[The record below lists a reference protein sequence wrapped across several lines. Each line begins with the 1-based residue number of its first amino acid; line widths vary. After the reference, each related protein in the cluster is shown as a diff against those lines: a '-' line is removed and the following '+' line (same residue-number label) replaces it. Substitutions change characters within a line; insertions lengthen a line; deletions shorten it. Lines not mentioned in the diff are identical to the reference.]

1 MACIGIDFS
10 QCDPARHRVKFHF
23 CQLYFRDL
31 SQVLINPVK
40 RAYLALE
47 SWFNISFGTEWN
59 PLYHLGTLSFFLFWI
74 ILVSGIY
81 LFVPFHGSIDGAHAS
96 VEYMT
101 HDQWYTAGIM
111 RSLHRYASDAVIV
124 TALLHMFKEF
134 ASGRYRGFRWFSW
147 VTGVPNLWMVVTLGI
162 TGYWLVWD
170 EMAQFVAVGS
180 AQLMD
185 SLPIFSGAMTRNFV
199 SGGMTDRFFILI
211 EFLHLLGQ
219 PLILLFMLWLHVK
232 RMSNVNIN
240 PPRGLAAGTFIALL
254 ALSLYAPAMSHAP
267 ANLGMVPR
275 EIHIDWFYLNVYP
288 LLEYWPADQVWILT
302 LSVTLLLMMMPWL
315 LPKKDGPKAVVD
327 LDHCNGC
334 GLCFDDCPFDA
345 ISVQART
352 DGARYEHE
360 VVVDPALCAACGI
373 CAGSCPASNPFRTP
387 RGELKTGIDMPQ
399 LSVDEMRRL
408 TLETIEAMTGDLK
421 IIVFGCE
428 HGLNVKRLD
437 SDDTRGIKLICSGML
452 PPTLVEYA
460 LKQGADGVMVTG
472 CRHNDCYFRFGN
484 RWTRL
489 RFAGERKPGLR
500 GRAERE
506 RILVHGGAEPDKPE
520 IEQDLDQFRR
530 RLRELNRAVD
540 TDTAGTG

>member
-1 MACIGIDFS
+1 MI
-10 QCDPARHRVKFHF
+10 
-23 CQLYFRDL
+23 
-31 SQVLINPVK
+31 INPLK
-40 RAYLALE
+40 RTYLALE
-47 SWFNISFGTEWN
+47 SWFNLSFGTEWN
-59 PLYHLGTLSFFLFWI
+59 PLYHLGTLSFFLVWI

-81 LFVPFHGSIDGAHAS
+81 LFIPFHGSLDGAHAS
-96 VEYMT
+96 VEWMT
-101 HDQWYTAGIM
+101 HEQWYLGGVM

-124 TALLHMFKEF
+124 TVLLHLFKEF

-147 VTGVPNLWMVVTLGI
+147 VTGIPNLWMIVTLGI

-199 SGGMTDRFFILI
+199 SGGMTDRFFTLI

-219 PLILLFMLWLHVK
+219 PMLLMFMLWLHVK
-232 RMSNVNIN
+232 RLSNVNIN

-254 ALSLYAPAMSHAP
+254 ALSLLAPATSHAP
-267 ANLGMVPR
+267 ADLGRVPS
-275 EIHIDWFYLNVYP
+275 EIHLDWFYLNVYP
-288 LLEYWPADQVWILT
+288 LLEVWPGQQVWLLT
-302 LSVTLLLMMMPWL
+302 AGVTLLLMMMPWL
-315 LPKKDGPKAVVD
+315 LPRKDGPKAVVD
-327 LDHCNGC
+327 LENCNGC

-345 ISVQART
+345 ITLQART
-352 DGARYEHE
+352 DGARYQHE
-360 VVVDPALCAACGI
+360 VVVDANLCGACGI

-399 LSVDEMRRL
+399 FPVEQMRRV
-408 TLETIEAMTGDLK
+408 TREAIAAMTGSLK
-421 IIVFGCE
+421 IVVFGCE
-428 HGLNVKRLD
+428 HGIDVVRLD

-489 RFAGERKPGLR
+489 RFAGDRKPSLR
-500 GRAERE
+500 ARAERE
-506 RILVHGGAEPDKPE
+506 RILVQGGAETDAAA
-520 IEQDLDQFRR
+520 IRRDLDAFRV
-530 RLRELNRAVD
+530 RLRELNRAARAD
-540 TDTAGTG
+540 AEGA